1 MENKI
6 QEKIEILS
14 KIDNDDSRFIV
25 KVLTAF
31 TRNQNEFNKKINIT
45 SIIIKNNENNIN
57 KIKKFEINKNII
69 DLDNIWTKPYFYT
82 KMRIK
87 LEELV
92 NQVINSDNDE
102 IRKNPSRFCKRVIYN
117 KAEKKFEKSEDKI
130 DIIDFIKKLNNKES
144 KINMEYIFIAKKIDE
159 ETLFKE
165 EYIKKAL
172 EIIKVKNIKE
182 KYSLIYDEICN
193 YLNKDFIQNNYCDF
207 KKNKCVAQRK
217 HKLYPPSRKN
227 GCCFMEIRRCP
238 NLKEGKCM
246 VECVSCKLFSCKF
259 LEKRGIGY
267 WGSEIIFLQAFFN
280 RKQRKHFVF
289 DFYKSKEEILNKV
302 YLIQDN

>member
-144 KINMEYIFIAKKIDE
+144 KINMEYIFIAKK
-159 ETLFKE
+159 LMK
-165 EYIKKAL
+165 
-172 EIIKVKNIKE
+172 
-182 KYSLIYDEICN
+182 
-193 YLNKDFIQNNYCDF
+193 
-207 KKNKCVAQRK
+207 
-217 HKLYPPSRKN
+217 KLY
-227 GCCFMEIRRCP
+227 
-238 NLKEGKCM
+238 LK
-246 VECVSCKLFSCKF
+246 
-259 LEKRGIGY
+259 RNI
-267 WGSEIIFLQAFFN
+267 
-280 RKQRKHFVF
+280 
-289 DFYKSKEEILNKV
+289 
-302 YLIQDN
+302 